1 MKWVMLTIGIIAIL
15 ILLVIFIG
23 VVVIYE
29 IDKEESNDEW

>member
-23 VVVIYE
+23 VVIIYE

>member
-1 MKWVMLTIGIIAIL
+1 MKWVMLTIGIVAIL

>member
-23 VVVIYE
+23 IAVIYE
-29 IDKEESNDEW
+29 IDKEESKDEW

>member
-23 VVVIYE
+23 IVVIYE
-29 IDKEESNDEW
+29 IDKEESTDEW